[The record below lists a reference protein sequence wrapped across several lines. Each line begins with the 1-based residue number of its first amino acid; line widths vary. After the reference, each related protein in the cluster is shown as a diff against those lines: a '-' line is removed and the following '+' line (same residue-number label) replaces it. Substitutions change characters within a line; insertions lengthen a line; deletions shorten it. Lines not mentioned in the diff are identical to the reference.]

1 VSVALAA
8 ATGGCVD
15 AGLRRLDDRPVGW
28 FRLQGGK
35 RRGALGPVE
44 GRTIA
49 RLVDMAVDA
58 GQPVVGVLDTSG
70 ADVSEGISSLHAWG
84 GVAAALARAS
94 GVVPIVLAVVGPCVS
109 GPALLLG
116 LADVVVMTADAFAY
130 VSGPDVVLSMTG
142 RHHSPESLG
151 GAAVHGLRSGV
162 ATMVVA
168 DEDEA
173 LAACCEILTYLP
185 SNNISV
191 APELASGD
199 PVDRRCTAAAAAVP
213 RSPSASYDMG
223 DVVGDVVD
231 RDSLLEL
238 RAGWAPSLMTALGR
252 VDGRPVGIV
261 ASQPARMAGTLDI
274 EASQK
279 GARFVQ
285 WCDAFGLP
293 LLTFVDTPGFL
304 PGRDIEWRGMIR
316 HGAELVHAYGA
327 ATVPR
332 ICVIVRKAY
341 GGAYIVM
348 DSKSLGSDLCVAWPS
363 AEVAVMGAAGAVRVL
378 HRRRLDA
385 IDEPG
390 ERLAREVELVA
401 DYEARFCTPAI
412 AAERGIIDDV
422 IAPEDTRRIIAEA
435 LPLLADKREHLPRRR
450 HANGPL

>member
-1 VSVALAA
+1 MTVALAA

-15 AGLRRLDDRPVGW
+15 AGLRRLDGRPVGW

-35 RRGALGPVE
+35 RRGAIGPVE
-44 GRTIA
+44 GDTIA
-49 RLVDMAVDA
+49 RLVAIAVDA
-58 GQPVVGVLDTSG
+58 GRPVVGVLDTSG
-70 ADVSEGISSLHAWG
+70 ADVSEGIASLHAWG
-84 GVAAALARAS
+84 RVASALARAS
-94 GVVPIVLAVVGPCVS
+94 GVVPIVLVVVGPCVS

-116 LADVVVMTADAFAY
+116 LADVVVMTTDAFAY
-130 VSGPDVVLSMTG
+130 VSGPDSVLAMTG
-142 RHHSPESLG
+142 RQPTPAALG
-151 GAAVHGLRSGV
+151 GAAVHQLRSGV
-162 ATMVVA
+162 ATLVVD

-173 LAACCEILTYLP
+173 LAASSDVLAFLP
-185 SNNISV
+185 ANNL
-191 APELASGD
+191 ELPPAHPCDD
-199 PVDRRCTAAAAAVP
+199 PVDRDCSIAAGAVP
-213 RSPSASYDMG
+213 TSPTASYDMRT
-223 DVVGDVVD
+223 VVD
-231 RDSLLEL
+231 DVIDRHSMLEL
-238 RAGWAPSLMTALGR
+238 RPDWAPSLVTALGR
-252 VDGRPVGIV
+252 VGGRPVGVV
-261 ASQPARMAGTLDI
+261 ANQPGRMAGTLDI
-274 EASQK
+274 EAAQK

-316 HGAELVHAYGA
+316 HGAELVHAYAA

-348 DSKSLGSDLCVAWPS
+348 DSKSLGSDLCVAWPT

-378 HRRRLDA
+378 HRRHLAA
-385 IDEPG
+385 IADPTQQ
-390 ERLAREVELVA
+390 AREEAALVA
-401 DYEARFCTPAI
+401 DYETRFCTPAI

-422 IAPEDTRRIIAEA
+422 IAPEDTRRIIAGA